1 MTWEI
6 ITGFTVLLGAVIS
19 IMNVV
24 VKVNRSLISL
34 EETVRQLRTYMERQ
48 GTKNEHF
55 YSELNILDKR
65 VTVLEEKL
73 IVDTSPRDGIK
84 PVRRT
89 V

>member
-48 GTKNEHF
+48 GSKNEHF

-65 VTVLEEKL
+65 VTVLEEKFL
-73 IVDTSPRDGIK
+73 RGGALRDGT
-84 PVRRT
+84 R
-89 V
+89 

>member
-19 IMNVV
+19 VMNVV

-34 EETVRQLRTYMERQ
+34 EETVRQLKTYMERQ

-55 YSELNILDKR
+55 YNELNILDKR

-73 IVDTSPRDGIK
+73 IADTSSRDGTSFIK
-84 PVRRT
+84 RT

>member
-1 MTWEI
+1 M
-6 ITGFTVLLGAVIS
+6 IS

-55 YSELNILDKR
+55 YSELNIFDKR